1 MLLDRHYV
9 NTEGKSV
16 EQIIDIMFKEKE
28 ILEAKE
34 REDRRLQAE
43 AHEKAKAEIT
53 EKKPAVAPAPAPAAS
68 GFNRV
73 IQQVRKSLH
82 L

>member
-1 MLLDRHYV
+1 MLLDRHYI

-28 ILEAKE
+28 IREAKE
-34 REDRRLQAE
+34 REDRAERERALQAT
-43 AHEKAKAEIT
+43 KAEVT
-53 EKKPAVAPAPAPAAS
+53 EKKPVVAASPAPAAS

-73 IQQVRKSLH
+73 IQKVRNSLH

>member
-1 MLLDRHYV
+1 MLLDKHHI
-9 NTEGKSV
+9 NTDGKSV

-28 ILEAKE
+28 IREAKE
-34 REDRRLQAE
+34 REDRRTQAE
-43 AHEKAKAEIT
+43 ALEKAKAEIT
-53 EKKPAVAPAPAPAAS
+53 EKKPAVTVTPAPAS

>member
-1 MLLDRHYV
+1 MLLDKHYV

-28 ILEAKE
+28 IREAKE
-34 REDRRLQAE
+34 REDRRAQAE
-43 AHEKAKAEIT
+43 ALEKAKAEIT
-53 EKKPAVAPAPAPAAS
+53 EKKPVVATPTPAAS

>member
-28 ILEAKE
+28 IREAKE

-43 AHEKAKAEIT
+43 AREKAKAEIT
-53 EKKPAVAPAPAPAAS
+53 EKKPAVTPAPAPAAS

>member
-1 MLLDRHYV
+1 MLLDKHYV

-28 ILEAKE
+28 IREAKE
-34 REDRRLQAE
+34 REDRRAQAE
-43 AHEKAKAEIT
+43 ALEKAKAEIT
-53 EKKPAVAPAPAPAAS
+53 EKKPAVTAAPAPAAS

>member
-1 MLLDRHYV
+1 MLLDRHYI

-28 ILEAKE
+28 IREAKE
-34 REDRRLQAE
+34 REDRAE
-43 AHEKAKAEIT
+43 RERALLATKAEVT
-53 EKKPAVAPAPAPAAS
+53 EKKPVVAASAAPAAS

-73 IQQVRKSLH
+73 IQKVRNSLH

>member
-1 MLLDRHYV
+1 MLLDKHYV

-16 EQIIDIMFKEKE
+16 EQILDIMFKEKE
-28 ILEAKE
+28 IREAKE
-34 REDRRLQAE
+34 REDRRAREAALQAV
-43 AHEKAKAEIT
+43 KAEVT
-53 EKKPAVAPAPAPAAS
+53 EKKPAVTATPAPAS

-82 L
+82 I